1 MKKILLLAAV
11 AAIALV
17 SCKPTERNYREAYDV
32 AVGKREKV
40 SESLAADGLISE
52 DAPRGKVV
60 DGDTLYFVNE
70 ILRVDDGVSP
80 LKQLNVAVAV
90 FKMNTNARAGASMLS
105 EKGYDAR
112 AARALE
118 DKWYIIAGS
127 FDSMDDTRAFIARF
141 RKENPSYPY
150 IGLGGNPV
158 IIRR

>member
-1 MKKILLLAAV
+1 MKKILLPVAV
-11 AAIALV
+11 AALV
-17 SCKPTERNYREAYDV
+17 LASCKPTEKNYREAYDV
-32 AVGKREKV
+32 AVSKREK
-40 SESLAADGLISE
+40 SAESLAADGLVSE
-52 DAPRGKVV
+52 DAPRSKVV

-70 ILRVDDGVSP
+70 ILRVDDGASP

-112 AARALE
+112 AARAME

-127 FDSMDDTRAFIARF
+127 FDSMDDTRAFIDRF